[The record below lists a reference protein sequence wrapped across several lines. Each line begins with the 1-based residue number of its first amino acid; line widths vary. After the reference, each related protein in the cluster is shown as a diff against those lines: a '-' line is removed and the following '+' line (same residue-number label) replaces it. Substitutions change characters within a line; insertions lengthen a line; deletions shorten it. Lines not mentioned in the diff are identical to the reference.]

1 LKVGT
6 TVDVFIFLTDIIGRV
21 LRASDGRRLGKVLDC
36 VAVGDQ
42 YPRVAYFVCKPRRS
56 RRKARV
62 SWEAVERMER
72 EGVFLREGDEEAFEV
87 FERRPGEVL
96 LVGDL
101 WDKQVVDINGAKV
114 ERVNDIHLLNTER
127 DLRVIH
133 VDVGVRGILRRL
145 NLLRRFDA
153 VTAWLFDYTVKERFV
168 NWRYVQP
175 LGEPLVVSP
184 LHLNVAG
191 QRLSRLHPADLA
203 DIIEELPQPERAAV
217 FAAFDDEVA
226 AEILEEVDEP
236 ELAVDLLETV
246 GEERAGDIIEEM
258 DPDEAADVLAEIDET
273 QAQKLIGAMEDEELA
288 DDLRE
293 LLHHEEGTAGSIMTT
308 EYVAV
313 KPNEKVAAVFKRI
326 KESEDVEAYYYVYV
340 VNDDDVLIG
349 VFSLRDALVAKR
361 TTTAAEL
368 ASERVVAAKIDDQP
382 ERVFELF
389 GKYGF
394 ATLPVVDDEGKL
406 KGVVTL
412 YDAVAAM
419 HPDFEKE

>member
-1 LKVGT
+1 M
-6 TVDVFIFLTDIIGRV
+6 DVFIFLTDIIGRV
-21 LRASDGRRLGKVLDC
+21 LRASDGRRLGKVVDS

-42 YPRVAYFVCKPRRS
+42 YPRVAYFVCKPRRG
-56 RRKARV
+56 RREARV

-72 EGVFLREGDEEAFEV
+72 EGIFLREGDEESFEA

-145 NLLRRFDA
+145 NLLGPFDA

-361 TTTAAEL
+361 TASAAEL

-394 ATLPVVDDEGKL
+394 ATLPVVDEEGKL

>member
-1 LKVGT
+1 M
-6 TVDVFIFLTDIIGRV
+6 DVFIFMTDIIGKA
-21 LRASDGRRLGKVLDC
+21 LRASDGRRLGDIVDC
-36 VAVGDQ
+36 AADGREQ
-42 YPRVAYFVCKPRRS
+42 YPRVGYFVCRRRRPRL
-56 RRKARV
+56 RV
-62 SWEAVERMER
+62 RVPWEAIGRMER
-72 EGVFLREGDEEAFEV
+72 DGVFLREGETGPFDP

-96 LVGDL
+96 LAADL
-101 WDKQVVDINGAKV
+101 WDKQVVDMNGAKV
-114 ERVNDIHLLNTER
+114 ERVNDVHLLNTDR

-133 VDVGVRGILRRL
+133 ADVGVRGILRRL
-145 NLLRRFDA
+145 NVLRPFDA

-175 LGEPLVVSP
+175 LGGQLVGSP
-184 LHLNVAG
+184 LQLNVAG

-217 FAAFDDEVA
+217 FAAFDDEKA

-258 DPDEAADVLAEIDET
+258 DPDEAADVLAELDET

-293 LLHHEEGTAGSIMTT
+293 LLDHEEGTAGSIMTT

-313 KPNEKVAAVFKRI
+313 KPGETVAAAFKQI
-326 KESEDVEAYYYVYV
+326 KESEDVEAYNYVYV
-340 VNDDDVLIG
+340 VNDDDVLMG
-349 VFSLRDALVAKR
+349 VFSLRDALLAKR
-361 TTTAAEL
+361 TTPAAGL
-368 ASERVVAAKIDDQP
+368 ASERVVAAKLGDRP

-394 ATLPVVDDEGKL
+394 ATLPVVDGDGRL

-419 HPDFEKE
+419 YPDFEKE

>member
-1 LKVGT
+1 M
-6 TVDVFIFLTDIIGRV
+6 DVFIFTTDIIGKP
-21 LRASDGRRLGKVLDC
+21 LRASDGRRLGKVVDC
-36 VAVGDQ
+36 AADGREQ
-42 YPRVAYFVCKPRRS
+42 YPRVGFFVCAQRRPRP
-56 RRKARV
+56 KVRV
-62 SWEAVERMER
+62 PWEAVGHMER
-72 EGVFLREGDEEAFEV
+72 DGVFLREGEAGAFEA

-96 LVGDL
+96 LVADL
-101 WDKQVVDINGAKV
+101 WDKQVVDMNGAKV
-114 ERVNDIHLLNTER
+114 ERVNDVHLLNTER

-133 VDVGVRGILRRL
+133 ADVGVRGVLRRL
-145 NLLRRFDA
+145 NALRPFDA

-175 LGEPLVVSP
+175 VGEQLVGSP
-184 LHLNVAG
+184 LQLNVAG

-217 FAAFDDEVA
+217 FAAFDDEKA

-258 DPDEAADVLAEIDET
+258 DPDEAADVLAELDET
-273 QAQKLIGAMEDEELA
+273 QAEKLIGEMEDEELA

-293 LLHHEEGTAGSIMTT
+293 LLDHEEGTAGSIMTT

-313 KPNEKVAAVFKRI
+313 KPDEAVAAAFKRI
-326 KESEDVEAYYYVYV
+326 KESEDVEAYSYVYV
-340 VNDDDVLIG
+340 INDDDVLVG
-349 VFSLRDALVAKR
+349 VFSLRDALLAKR
-361 TTTAAEL
+361 ATPAAEL
-368 ASERVVAAKIDDQP
+368 ASERVVAAGLEDRP

-394 ATLPVVDDEGKL
+394 TTMPVVDDDGRL

-419 HPDFEKE
+419 YPNFEKE